1 MGVGMISFATKA
13 TADMPFIDPGRKPGV
28 GRIGQSLALAAF
40 ALAIATTIGAF
51 LFWNLLLPFYG
62 LLYLWGAA

>member
-1 MGVGMISFATKA
+1 MTATRSEPY
-13 TADMPFIDPGRKPGV
+13 MPHIDPGRKPGV

-40 ALAIATTIGAF
+40 ALAIATAIAAF

-62 LLYLWGAA
+62 LLYLWGG

>member
-1 MGVGMISFATKA
+1 MISFATKA
-13 TADMPFIDPGRKPGV
+13 TADMPHIDPRRMPGI
-28 GRIGQSLALAAF
+28 GRIGQSLALTAF
-40 ALAIATTIGAF
+40 ALAIAMTIAAF

>member
-1 MGVGMISFATKA
+1 M
-13 TADMPFIDPGRKPGV
+13 
-28 GRIGQSLALAAF
+28 IGQSLALAAF
-40 ALAIATTIGAF
+40 ALAIATTIAAF

>member
-1 MGVGMISFATKA
+1 MNVTTKA
-13 TADMPFIDPGRKPGV
+13 TADLPYIDPGRKPGV

-40 ALAIATTIGAF
+40 ALAIATTIAAF

-62 LLYLWGAA
+62 LLYLWGAH